1 MQAVYW
7 LKERLVSCLGLLTVS
22 NGMWSCGAVD
32 ADIVHKHGQEW
43 EMIMMEYQAES
54 DWLTQFADQ
63 GLRP

>member
-1 MQAVYW
+1 MA
-7 LKERLVSCLGLLTVS
+7 
-22 NGMWSCGAVD
+22 CGAVD

-63 GLRP
+63 GLRPWAKSPMRAEVSGHEN